1 MINYRGFQRMRMPC
15 HYLLPI
21 PVSLCAD
28 LSLRDGPMKGA
39 WQKFV
44 SIPYVQIDRRVK
56 STILVRRTRYALFL
70 VCFYD

>member
-1 MINYRGFQRMRMPC
+1 MPC

-21 PVSLCAD
+21 SAELCAD
-28 LSLRDGPMKGA
+28 LSLRDGLRKEA

-56 STILVRRTRYALFL
+56 STMIARSTRHASMIDVVLFGHY
-70 VCFYD
+70 CTFCSSAG